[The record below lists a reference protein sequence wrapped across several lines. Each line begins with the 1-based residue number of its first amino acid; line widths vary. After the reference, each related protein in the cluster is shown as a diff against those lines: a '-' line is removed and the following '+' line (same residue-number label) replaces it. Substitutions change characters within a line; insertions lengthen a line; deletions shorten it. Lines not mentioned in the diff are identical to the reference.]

1 MLSGF
6 LIVLGVVAT
15 WWCTTGA
22 ILYLGRLPR
31 TTYATTMIVATALLA
46 GASLLLRLSSHST
59 GAIGA
64 CVAFGATLMVW
75 GWLEMTFLLG
85 AITGPRK
92 GPCTREAPNGQRLRE
107 AIGAILYH
115 ELATIAGAALILFLT
130 WQAPNTTALWT
141 YLLLWAMRI
150 SAKLNLYLGVPNT
163 GETMLPPHLKYLGT
177 YFRSDRINPL
187 FPLSVLLATLM
198 FLLLIVA
205 AHRAPLWGG
214 DATRMTLLAT
224 LGGLAVLEHWM
235 LIVPMPADAPWSAW
249 RPTRALR
256 GNSGSPL

>member
-1 MLSGF
+1 VLSAI
-6 LIVLGVVAT
+6 LIVLCVVAT

-31 TTYATTMIVATALLA
+31 TTYATSMILATALLVV
-46 GASLLLRLSSHST
+46 ASLLLRLSSHST
-59 GAIGA
+59 GATGA

-92 GPCTREAPNGQRLRE
+92 SPATRESRYGERLRQ

-115 ELATIAGAALILFLT
+115 ELATIGAGALVWLLT
-130 WQAPNTTALWT
+130 WHAPNTTALWT

-150 SAKLNLYLGVPNT
+150 SAKLNLFLGVPNT
-163 GETMLPPHLKYLGT
+163 GETMLPPHLKYLGS

-187 FPLSVLLATLM
+187 FPVSVLLATLL
-198 FLLLIVA
+198 FLALVIA

-214 DATRMTLLAT
+214 EATRLTLLAT
-224 LGGLAVLEHWM
+224 LAGLAVLEHWM

-249 RPTRALR
+249 RPARALR
-256 GNSGSPL
+256 GDSGSPS